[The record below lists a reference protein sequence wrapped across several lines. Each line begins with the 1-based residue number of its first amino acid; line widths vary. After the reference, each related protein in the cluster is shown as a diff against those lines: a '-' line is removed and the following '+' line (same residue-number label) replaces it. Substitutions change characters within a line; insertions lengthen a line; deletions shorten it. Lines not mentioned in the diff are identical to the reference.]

1 MLLTAY
7 VVAAL
12 ALASSPVAA
21 KKPNLVFLLGDE
33 VCRPFLAAL
42 AAPFP
47 FPLAGC
53 RWRAYNQTSS
63 RASAIREGVTLDHN
77 HTHPPAGLTLPVIHR
92 SAGTMSGGT
101 PPSR

>member
-33 VCRPFLAAL
+33 VCRSPPFCPAGRAGSQRR
-42 AAPFP
+42 PP
-47 FPLAGC
+47 SRWLAGC
-53 RWRAYNQTSS
+53 H
-63 RASAIREGVTLDHN
+63 G
-77 HTHPPAGLTLPVIHR
+77 
-92 SAGTMSGGT
+92 
-101 PPSR
+101 

>member
-33 VCRPFLAAL
+33 VCRPFLPSWLRWQRRSPFRWL
-42 AAPFP
+42 AA
-47 FPLAGC
+47 AG
-53 RWRAYNQTSS
+53 
-63 RASAIREGVTLDHN
+63 V
-77 HTHPPAGLTLPVIHR
+77 HTTKPAAAP
-92 SAGTMSGGT
+92 
-101 PPSR
+101 PPSVRGSLSTTIIPTHLLD